1 VAQELMQRLPCLLIT
16 CAAVAAFGGCTDPR
30 FQKQQALRDAQIKDH
45 LSVYAAY
52 DAAGPDR
59 IRQTLDLD
67 KKLTEYHAKH
77 LAQTSEL
84 IRSLHER
91 DLRRW
96 NEEAALRRARL
107 EALLRGKPEQIPE
120 VWAKLVY

>member
-1 VAQELMQRLPCLLIT
+1 MRRLSCLLMT
-16 CAAVAAFGGCTDPR
+16 GAAVAALGGCTDPR
-30 FQKQQALRDAQIKDH
+30 FQKQQAIRDARIKDL
-45 LSVYAAY
+45 LSAYAAH

-67 KKLTEYHAKH
+67 KKLKERRAEH
-77 LAQTSEL
+77 LAQTCEL

-91 DLRRW
+91 DMRRW
-96 NEEAALRRARL
+96 EEEAPLRRARL

-120 VWAKLVY
+120 AWAKMVY

>member
-1 VAQELMQRLPCLLIT
+1 MT
-16 CAAVAAFGGCTDPR
+16 WAAVAALGGCTDPR
-30 FQKQQALRDAQIKDH
+30 FQKQQANRDARIKDH
-45 LSVYAAY
+45 LSVYAAH

-67 KKLTEYHAKH
+67 KKLSEHRGKH
-77 LAQTSEL
+77 LAQTGEL

-91 DLRRW
+91 DLQRW
-96 NEEAALRRARL
+96 KEEAALRRARL

-120 VWAKLVY
+120 AWAKMLY

>member
-1 VAQELMQRLPCLLIT
+1 MT

-30 FQKQQALRDAQIKDH
+30 FQKQQAIRNARVKQH
-45 LSVYAAY
+45 LSAYAAH

-67 KKLTEYHAKH
+67 KKLKERRAEH
-77 LAQTSEL
+77 LAQTCEL

-91 DLRRW
+91 DVRRW
-96 NEEAALRRARL
+96 EEEEALRKARL
-107 EALLRGKPEQIPE
+107 EAILHGKPEQIDE
-120 VWAKLVY
+120 AFAKLVY